1 LQDEKEKSS
10 LQGECIKQNEKNDQ
24 ILFVLK
30 KEKSD
35 FSHQSMLWEIPALRS
50 KISIT
55 VIQIIKVGKYD
66 YGG

>member
-1 LQDEKEKSS
+1 MKKEKP

-24 ILFVLK
+24 ILFVLE

-55 VIQIIKVGKYD
+55 NYKSRKV
-66 YGG
+66 